1 MNTTVVAVTGRLK
14 ALGRAE
20 LTLLVRNRSALA
32 VALFV
37 PVAMIGAIKA
47 SLDPLDPEEAGMSVP
62 EAAMT
67 GGIGMTLIMVVYTN
81 LVSAYTA
88 RREALVLKRL
98 RTGEASD
105 PEILTGIALPAA
117 VLALAQCA
125 VMVVAGVVLL
135 RLKVPVRPE
144 LLVAGV
150 LVGMVLLSALAAA
163 TSAYT
168 RTVESAQITT
178 LPVFLVSMIG
188 SGLFIPLEVLPQKMA
203 SLCELLPMTGVVQL
217 VRAGWLGGAQ
227 TYDLLGAALNA
238 LAWTV
243 LAVFAVVRWFRW
255 EPRR

>member
-1 MNTTVVAVTGRLK
+1 MRTQEVGASGRLK

-20 LTLLVRNRSALA
+20 LTLLVRNRSALF

-37 PVAMIGAIKA
+37 PVAMIGAIKV
-47 SLDPLDPEEAGMSVP
+47 SLDPWDPGETGMSVA

-67 GGIGMTLIMVVYTN
+67 GGIGMTLILVVYSN

-98 RTGEASD
+98 RTGEATD

-117 VLALAQCA
+117 VLTLAQCA
-125 VMVVAGVVLL
+125 LMVVAGAVLL
-135 RLKVPVRPE
+135 GVKAPERPE
-144 LLVAGV
+144 LLLSGV
-150 LVGMVLLSALAAA
+150 LSGMVLMTALAAA

-188 SGLFIPLEVLPQKMA
+188 SGPFVPLEALPQKVA
-203 SLCELLPMTGVVQL
+203 SVCELLPLTGVMQL
-217 VRAGWLGGAQ
+217 VRAGWLGGAGAS
-227 TYDLLGAALNA
+227 DLLLATLNA
-238 LAWTV
+238 LVWTV
-243 LAVFAVVRWFRW
+243 LAVFAVQRWFRW